1 MSATATETRPTRSSP
16 RGPGGRGIGA
26 RWAAMGRARQVGW
39 GGVALGVIA
48 AYITVPP
55 ITIRTPVLSLLL
67 ALGGLLCG
75 AWALR
80 AGEKRHGWG
89 AIVISI
95 AGGALAVVFTQSGV
109 GNLGQ
114 VFVWS
119 ALVAA
124 MLRFATPLVFGALG
138 GVVSERSGVV
148 NVGLEGMMLGGAFFA
163 AWGADFTGSWIGG
176 LVVGMAGGAAF
187 GLIHAIFAVVLKAD
201 QIVAGMGINFLALG
215 VTGYLFV
222 RVYGTEGTP
231 DNLAAVPDVHLPIGW
246 IPFIGDALEQTNLLV
261 WLGLILVAVVS
272 IVLFRTPTGLRT
284 RSVGEN
290 PLAADTAGISV
301 SRTRF
306 ASVVLS
312 GVLASL
318 GGAFLSIG
326 FVHAFNENMTN
337 GRGFIA
343 LAAVIFGKWAPGGAL
358 GASLL
363 FGFSYALAQRL
374 PAFSPSAATLFQA
387 LPYVLTLIA
396 VAGLVGRSRP
406 PAADGIPYE
415 R

>member
-1 MSATATETRPTRSSP
+1 VSATATETRPTPSAPS
-16 RGPGGRGIGA
+16 GPGGRGIGA
-26 RWAAMGRARQVGW
+26 RWAAVGRARQVGW

-67 ALGGLLCG
+67 ALGALLCG

-89 AIVISI
+89 AIVVGI

-109 GNLGQ
+109 GNLEQ

-124 MLRFATPLVFGALG
+124 MLRYATPLVFGALG

-148 NVGLEGMMLGGAFFA
+148 NVGLEGMMLVGAFFA
-163 AWGADFTGSWIGG
+163 AWGADITGSWIGG
-176 LVVGMAGGAAF
+176 LLVGMAGGAAF

-231 DNLAAVPDVHLPIGW
+231 DGLAAVPDVHLPIGW
-246 IPFIGDALEQTNLLV
+246 IPFLGEGLEQLNLLV
-261 WLGLILVAVVS
+261 WIALILVAVVS
-272 IVLFRTPTGLRT
+272 VVLFRTPTGLRT

-301 SRTRF
+301 RRTRF
-306 ASVVLS
+306 LSVVMS
-312 GVLASL
+312 GMLASL

>member
-1 MSATATETRPTRSSP
+1 VSATTAPTQRPP
-16 RGPGGRGIGA
+16 EAPGGPGPRRMAA
-26 RWAAMGRARQVGW
+26 RITGMPRARQVGW
-39 GGVALGVIA
+39 AGVALGVIA

-67 ALGGLLCG
+67 ALGALLCG
-75 AWALR
+75 AWAVR

-89 AIVISI
+89 AIVIGI

-109 GNLGQ
+109 GNLEQ

-124 MLRFATPLVFGALG
+124 MLRYATPLVFGALG

-163 AWGADFTGSWIGG
+163 AWGADITGSWIGG
-176 LVVGMAGGAAF
+176 LLVGMAGGAAF
-187 GLIHAIFAVVLKAD
+187 GFIHAIFAVVLKAD

-231 DNLAAVPDVHLPIGW
+231 DGLPAVPDVHLPIGW

-301 SRTRF
+301 RRTRF

-326 FVHAFNENMTN
+326 FVHAFGENMTN

>member
-1 MSATATETRPTRSSP
+1 VSATATPTRQAP
-16 RGPGGRGIGA
+16 ATPGGPGPRRVAA
-26 RWAAMGRARQVGW
+26 RVAAMPRARQYGW
-39 GGVALGVIA
+39 AGVALGVIA

-55 ITIRTPVLSLLL
+55 ITLRTPVPSVLL
-67 ALGGLLCG
+67 ALLAVTLG
-75 AWALR
+75 ALAVQ

-89 AIVISI
+89 AIVVGI

-124 MLRFATPLVFGALG
+124 MLRFATPLIFGALG
-138 GVVSERSGVV
+138 GVVSERSAVV
-148 NVGLEGMMLGGAFFA
+148 NVGLEGMMLAGAFFA

-176 LVVGMAGGAAF
+176 LLVGMAGGAAF
-187 GLIHAIFAVVLKAD
+187 GLIHAVFAVLLRAD
-201 QIVAGMGINFLALG
+201 QIVAGMAINFLAVG
-215 VTGYLFV
+215 VTGYLFI
-222 RVYGTEGTP
+222 RIYGSNGTP
-231 DNLAAVPDVHLPIGW
+231 DGLAAVPDIHLPIGW
-246 IPFIGDALEQTNLLV
+246 IPFVGDALEQTNLLV
-261 WLGLILVAVVS
+261 WLALILVAVVS
-272 IVLFRTPTGLRT
+272 IVLFRTPIGLRT
-284 RSVGEN
+284 RAVGEN

-301 SRTRF
+301 NGTRF
-306 ASVVLS
+306 VCVVLS

-326 FVHAFNENMTN
+326 FVHSFNENMTT

>member
-1 MSATATETRPTRSSP
+1 MP
-16 RGPGGRGIGA
+16 RG
-26 RWAAMGRARQVGW
+26 RQVGW
-39 GGVALGVIA
+39 AGVVLGALA

-55 ITIRTPVLSLLL
+55 ITLRTPIVSALL
-67 ALGGLLCG
+67 ALGALLCG
-75 AWALR
+75 AWAVR

-89 AIVISI
+89 AIVIGV
-95 AGGALAVVFTQSGV
+95 AGVALAVVFTQSGV
-109 GNLGQ
+109 GNLEQ

-124 MLRFATPLVFGALG
+124 MLRYATPLVFGALG

-148 NVGLEGMMLGGAFFA
+148 NVGLEGMMLAGAFFA
-163 AWGADFTGSWIGG
+163 AWGADITNSWIGG
-176 LVVGMAGGAAF
+176 LIVGMAGGAAF
-187 GLIHAIFAVVLKAD
+187 GLIHAIFGVLLKAD

-231 DNLAAVPDVHLPIGW
+231 DNLAQVPDVHLPIGW
-246 IPFIGDALEQTNLLV
+246 IPFVGDSLQQLNLLV
-261 WLGLILVAVVS
+261 WLALLLVAFVS
-272 IVLFRTPTGLRT
+272 VALFRTPTGLRT

-301 SRTRF
+301 NRTRF
-306 ASVVLS
+306 LCVILS
-312 GVLASL
+312 GILASL

-326 FVHAFNENMTN
+326 FVHAFNQNMTN

>member
-1 MSATATETRPTRSSP
+1 MSATATETRQSRSAPS
-16 RGPGGRGIGA
+16 GPGGRGIGA
-26 RWAAMGRARQVGW
+26 RWAAMSRARQVAW
-39 GGVALGVIA
+39 AGVALGVVA

-67 ALGGLLCG
+67 ALGALLCG
-75 AWALR
+75 AWAVR

-89 AIVISI
+89 AVVIGI
-95 AGGALAVVFTQSGV
+95 AGGALAVVFTQSGT
-109 GNLGQ
+109 GHLEQ

-119 ALVAA
+119 ALVAF
-124 MLRFATPLVFGALG
+124 MLRSATPLIFGALG

-163 AWGADFTGSWIGG
+163 AWGADITGSWIGG
-176 LVVGMAGGAAF
+176 LLVGMAGGAAF

-222 RVYGTEGTP
+222 RIYGTEGTP
-231 DNLAAVPDVHLPIGW
+231 DNLPAVPDIHLPIGW
-246 IPFIGDALEQTNLLV
+246 IPFVGDALEQTNLLV

-306 ASVVLS
+306 TSVILS
-312 GVLASL
+312 GMLASL

-374 PAFSPSAATLFQA
+374 PAFSPSAATLFEA

>member
-1 MSATATETRPTRSSP
+1 MSATTAPTQRAPEAPGAPGP
-16 RGPGGRGIGA
+16 RRVAA
-26 RWAAMGRARQVGW
+26 RITGMSRARQVGW
-39 GGVALGVIA
+39 AGVALGVIA
-48 AYITVPP
+48 AYVTVPP
-55 ITIRTPVLSLLL
+55 ITVRTPVVSLLL
-67 ALGGLLCG
+67 ALGALLCG
-75 AWALR
+75 AWAVR
-80 AGEKRHGWG
+80 AGEKRHGSG
-89 AIVISI
+89 AIVVGI

-109 GNLGQ
+109 DNLEQ

-163 AWGADFTGSWIGG
+163 AWGADITGSWFGG
-176 LVVGMAGGAAF
+176 LLVGMAGGAAF

-231 DNLAAVPDVHLPIGW
+231 DNLPAVPDVHLPIGW
-246 IPFIGDALEQTNLLV
+246 IPFVGDALEQTNLLV
-261 WLGLILVAVVS
+261 WLGLILVAVVGV
-272 IVLFRTPTGLRT
+272 VLFRTPTGLRT